1 MYIHTLRVILRQLYL
16 FYYLFFSLLLYI
28 YIVISLTIFS
38 FVDNN
43 QFYAFAHLNGSRI
56 QEITD
61 NSDGIKI
68 LFTYEPEKPIIDTFT
83 KLYFSV
89 QDLEGNH
96 INDVKASVIVTN
108 GQRLFKFQNITAT
121 DGDFNVEYIFPDDGT
136 HQVITRIDTKT
147 TIIPASFSV
156 FVPHQSPPSILNP
169 FPLPPDG
176 KYSLGIIVSILL
188 AIAIPIVAV
197 ISLILVIKKHL

>member
-1 MYIHTLRVILRQLYL
+1 MRVRLRQLYL
-16 FYYLFFSLLLYI
+16 FYYSFFSLFLCI
-28 YIVISLTIFS
+28 CIVTLLTIFS

-56 QEITD
+56 QEIID

-68 LFTYEPEKPIIDTFT
+68 QFTYEPEKPIIDTFT

-96 INDVKASVIVTN
+96 IQDVKASVIVTN
-108 GQRLFKFQNITAT
+108 GQRLFKFQNITST

-136 HQVITRIDTKT
+136 H
-147 TIIPASFSV
+147 
-156 FVPHQSPPSILNP
+156 PSSHYK
-169 FPLPPDG
+169 D
-176 KYSLGIIVSILL
+176 
-188 AIAIPIVAV
+188 
-197 ISLILVIKKHL
+197 

>member
-1 MYIHTLRVILRQLYL
+1 MYL
-16 FYYLFFSLLLYI
+16 FYYSFFSLFLCI
-28 YIVISLTIFS
+28 CIITSLTIFS
-38 FVDNN
+38 FVDN
-43 QFYAFAHLNGSRI
+43 QFYAFAHLLNATRI

-68 LFTYEPEKPIIDTFT
+68 QFTYEPEKPIIDTFT

-96 INDVKASVIVTN
+96 IKDVKASVIVTN

-147 TIIPASFSV
+147 SIIPASFSV
-156 FVPHQSPPSILNP
+156 FVPHQAPPSMLNP
-169 FPLPPDG
+169 FPLSPDG
-176 KYSLGIIVSILL
+176 KYSLGIIVSIIL
-188 AIAIPIVAV
+188 AIAIPIIAV
-197 ISLILVIKKHL
+197 ISLIIVIKKR

>member
-1 MYIHTLRVILRQLYL
+1 MLLVI
-16 FYYLFFSLLLYI
+16 FF
-28 YIVISLTIFS
+28 

-43 QFYAFAHLNGSRI
+43 QSYVFAHINGSKI

-61 NSDGIKI
+61 NNDGIKI

-96 INDVKASVIVTN
+96 IRDIKASVIVTN

-121 DGDFNVEYIFPDDGT
+121 AGDLRFLC
-136 HQVITRIDTKT
+136 RIY
-147 TIIPASFSV
+147 FS
-156 FVPHQSPPSILNP
+156 
-169 FPLPPDG
+169 
-176 KYSLGIIVSILL
+176 
-188 AIAIPIVAV
+188 
-197 ISLILVIKKHL
+197 

>member
-1 MYIHTLRVILRQLYL
+1 MYTLRVILQQLYL
-16 FYYLFFSLLLYI
+16 FYYSFFSLFLCICIITLLA
-28 YIVISLTIFS
+28 IFS
-38 FVDNN
+38 FEHN
-43 QFYAFAHLNGSRI
+43 QFYAFGHLNGSRV

-68 LFTYEPEKPIIDTFT
+68 QFTYEPEKPIIDTFT

-96 INDVKASVIVTN
+96 FKDVKASVVVTN
-108 GQRLFKFQNITAT
+108 GQRLFKFQNITVT
-121 DGDFNVEYIFPDDGT
+121 DGDFYVEYIFPDDGT

-147 TIIPASFSV
+147 SIIPASFSV
-156 FVPHQSPPSILNP
+156 FVPHQAPPSMLNP

-176 KYSLGIIVSILL
+176 KYSLGIIVSIIL
-188 AIAIPIVAV
+188 AIVIPIIAVVA
-197 ISLILVIKKHL
+197 LIIVIKKH

>member
-1 MYIHTLRVILRQLYL
+1 MYS
-16 FYYLFFSLLLYI
+16 FFSFFLYI
-28 YIVISLTIFS
+28 DIIMLLVIFF

-43 QFYAFAHLNGSRI
+43 QLYVFAHINGSKI

-61 NSDGIKI
+61 NNDGIKI

-96 INDVKASVIVTN
+96 IKDVKASVIVTN
-108 GQRLFKFQNITAT
+108 GQRLFKFQNLTAT
-121 DGDFNVEYIFPDDGT
+121 AGDFYVEYIFPDDGT

-176 KYSLGIIVSILL
+176 KYSLGITVSIILT
-188 AIAIPIVAV
+188 IAIPIVA
-197 ISLILVIKKHL
+197 IILLIIIIKKK

>member
-1 MYIHTLRVILRQLYL
+1 MRVILRQLYL
-16 FYYLFFSLLLYI
+16 FYYSFFSLFLCI
-28 YIVISLTIFS
+28 CIITSLTIFS
-38 FVDNN
+38 FVDN
-43 QFYAFAHLNGSRI
+43 QFYAFAHLLNATRI

-68 LFTYEPEKPIIDTFT
+68 QFTYEPEKPIIDTFT

-96 INDVKASVIVTN
+96 IKDVKASVIVTN

-147 TIIPASFSV
+147 SIIPASFSV
-156 FVPHQSPPSILNP
+156 FVPHQAPPSMLNP
-169 FPLPPDG
+169 FPLSPDG
-176 KYSLGIIVSILL
+176 KYSLGIIVSIIL
-188 AIAIPIVAV
+188 AIAIPIIAV
-197 ISLILVIKKHL
+197 ISLIIVIKKR

>member
-1 MYIHTLRVILRQLYL
+1 MLLVI
-16 FYYLFFSLLLYI
+16 FF
-28 YIVISLTIFS
+28 

-43 QFYAFAHLNGSRI
+43 QLYVFAHLNGSRI

-68 LFTYEPEKPIIDTFT
+68 QFTYEPEIPIIDTFT

-108 GQRLFKFQNITAT
+108 GQRLFKFQNIT
-121 DGDFNVEYIFPDDGT
+121 
-136 HQVITRIDTKT
+136 
-147 TIIPASFSV
+147 
-156 FVPHQSPPSILNP
+156 
-169 FPLPPDG
+169 
-176 KYSLGIIVSILL
+176 
-188 AIAIPIVAV
+188 
-197 ISLILVIKKHL
+197 

>member
-1 MYIHTLRVILRQLYL
+1 MYL
-16 FYYLFFSLLLYI
+16 FYYSFFSLFLCI
-28 YIVISLTIFS
+28 CIITSLTIFS
-38 FVDNN
+38 FVDN
-43 QFYAFAHLNGSRI
+43 QFYAFAHFLNATRI

-68 LFTYEPEKPIIDTFT
+68 QFTYEPEKPIIDTFT

-96 INDVKASVIVTN
+96 IKDVKASVIVTN

-147 TIIPASFSV
+147 SIIPASFSV
-156 FVPHQSPPSILNP
+156 FVPHQAPPSMLNP
-169 FPLPPDG
+169 FPLSPDG
-176 KYSLGIIVSILL
+176 KYSLGIIVSIIL
-188 AIAIPIVAV
+188 AIAIPIIAV
-197 ISLILVIKKHL
+197 ISLIIVIKKR

>member
-1 MYIHTLRVILRQLYL
+1 MLRVILRELYL
-16 FYYLFFSLLLYI
+16 FFYYSFFSLFLWVC
-28 YIVISLTIFS
+28 IVISFTILS
-38 FVDNN
+38 FIDNN
-43 QFYAFAHLNGSRI
+43 QFFVFAHINGSKI

-61 NSDGIKI
+61 NNDGIKI

-89 QDLEGNH
+89 QDVEGNH
-96 INDVKASVIVTN
+96 IKNVKASVTVTN
-108 GQRLFKFQNITAT
+108 GERLFKFQNITVT
-121 DGDFNVEYIFPDDGT
+121 NGDFYVEYIFPDDGT

-176 KYSLGIIVSILL
+176 KYSLGIIVRIIL
-188 AIAIPIVAV
+188 AIAIPLISIV
-197 ISLILVIKKHL
+197 SLIIVIKKR